1 MDDDDRYP
9 LATIVD
15 RIREYLDQAGL
26 LDAEEFPVIED
37 DVTELAREI
46 IGDVESSSFGMCPP
60 GTPRGGTGHSPGPPC
75 GRYRG
80 GTRPF
85 APWRPR

>member
-26 LDAEEFPVIED
+26 LDPEELPAFEA
-37 DVTELAREI
+37 DVTELTRKI
-46 IGDVESSSFGMCPP
+46 IGDVESSYGM
-60 GTPRGGTGHSPGPPC
+60 
-75 GRYRG
+75 
-80 GTRPF
+80 
-85 APWRPR
+85 